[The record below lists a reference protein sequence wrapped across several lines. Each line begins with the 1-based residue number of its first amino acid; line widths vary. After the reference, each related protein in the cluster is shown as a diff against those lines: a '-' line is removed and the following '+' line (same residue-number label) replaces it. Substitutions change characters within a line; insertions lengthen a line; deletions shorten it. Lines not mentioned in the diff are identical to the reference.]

1 MEIKIFLLILIL
13 LLIIDIPMITVINA
27 KMYQDQ
33 FLRIN
38 AGPMNLTMKTWISA
52 IICYLLLVFALYYF
66 SIKENNYFN
75 ATILGFIIYGVYNTT
90 NLVSINEFGIKEAI
104 IDTLWGTTLF
114 TLLSYSVIKLKMYM
128 N

>member
-38 AGPMNLTMKTWISA
+38 AGPMNLSMKTWISA
-52 IICYLLLVFALYYF
+52 IICYLLLVFGLYYF

-75 ATILGFIIYGVYNTT
+75 ATILGLIIYGVYNTT
-90 NLVSINEFGIKEAI
+90 NLVSINKYGIIESI
-104 IDTLWGTTLF
+104 LDTLWGTTLF
-114 TLLSYSVIKLKMYM
+114 TILSYSVIKLKPYM

>member
-1 MEIKIFLLILIL
+1 M
-13 LLIIDIPMITVINA
+13 PMVTVINA
-27 KMYQDQ
+27 KMYQNQ

-38 AGPMNLTMKTWISA
+38 SAPMNLNMRTWISA
-52 IICYLLLVFALYYF
+52 IICYLLLSFGLYYF

-75 ATILGFIIYGVYNTT
+75 ATILGLIIYGVYNTT
-90 NLVSINEFGIKEAI
+90 NLISINEFGVKEAI

-114 TLLSYSVIKLKMYM
+114 TLISFTVIKLKMYM